1 MERADL
7 PQDVKLER
15 PSSGVAVV
23 SFTGDHDLATR
34 DATRRLLANLVE
46 ENNLVLADFSE
57 ASFVDTSIM
66 VVIRESGRAARERG
80 SLFRLQL
87 STAPIVE
94 MLFKASGVVDD
105 VECVT
110 TRQEGLR
117 AAATPAGDVGAEG
130 SGEETRRG

>member
-1 MERADL
+1 MRDDL
-7 PQDVKLER
+7 PQDVQLER
-15 PSSGVAVV
+15 PRSGVAVV

-34 DATRRLLANLVE
+34 DAVRLLLADLVD
-46 ENNLVLADFSE
+46 ENHLVLADFSK

-66 VVIRESGRAARERG
+66 VVVRDSGRAARERG

-94 MLFKASGVVDD
+94 LIFQASGVLGELD
-105 VECVT
+105 CVT

-117 AAATPAGDVGAEG
+117 DAATPDVQRAEDLG
-130 SGEETRRG
+130 EGTRSG